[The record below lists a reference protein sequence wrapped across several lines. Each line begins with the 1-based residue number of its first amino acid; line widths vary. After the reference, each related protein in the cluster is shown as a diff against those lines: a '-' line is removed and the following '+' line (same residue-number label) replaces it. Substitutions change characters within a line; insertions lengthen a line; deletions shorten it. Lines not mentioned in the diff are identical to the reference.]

1 MLCNNADTC
10 RKLFTLMSVILALA
24 AKLRM
29 LCILGLRYELLSDKV
44 QNATTHEIELAWL
57 ETIVFM
63 YLHRVCFG
71 L

>member
-1 MLCNNADTC
+1 
-10 RKLFTLMSVILALA
+10 MSVILALA
-24 AKLRM
+24 AMLRM
-29 LCILGLRYELLSDKV
+29 LCILGLRYELQSDKV

-57 ETIVFM
+57 QMIAFM